1 MSSSDFRQIAMRTET
16 RKAER
21 LFRAAISAFC
31 SLPRPSRREIAQL
44 EDLALPL
51 FDDVPDEA
59 LRFGAAA
66 LSETEY
72 APRQLILRLAECKV
86 DVAAPLLIRSAVLGD
101 VDLIALIGRHGLPHA
116 RAIGRRKDLN
126 PAIAHLIRALE
137 RPKLALAQPAED
149 AAPKINDRTT
159 TEPGEAAEGV
169 RHRLR
174 TIMAE
179 TRGTSAAVR
188 DATPY
193 TKLRETALS
202 GNLAFF
208 QTALADALRID
219 FATAH
224 SIVMA
229 NDFTRLLSALRVL
242 ELGEDHAFL
251 IAVAVLPQQFPH
263 PQAIRLFLDRYRLL
277 PPEVARNQLS
287 QWQLEAMSPG
297 LRDARQTTANSD
309 RPVAVQP
316 KFGKIFKKS

>member
-51 FDDVPDEA
+51 FDDVPDDA

-72 APRQLILRLAECKV
+72 APRQLVLRLAESKV
-86 DVAAPLLIRSAVLGD
+86 DVAAPLLIRSAVLND

-137 RPKLALAQPAED
+137 RPKLTGAPNAVDISAQTEERAK
-149 AAPKINDRTT
+149 PKS
-159 TEPGEAAEGV
+159 GEAADSV

-174 TIMAE
+174 AIMAE
-179 TRGTSAAVR
+179 TRGSSAARR
-188 DATPY
+188 DTTPY
-193 TKLRETALS
+193 SKLRETALS
-202 GNLAFF
+202 GNLVFF

-224 SIVMA
+224 TVVMT
-229 NDFTRLLSALRVL
+229 NDYARLLSALKVL

-251 IAVAVLPQQFPH
+251 ITVAVFPQQFPH

-277 PPEVARNQLS
+277 PVEVARNQLS

-297 LRDARQTTANSD
+297 LHDARQTTANSD
-309 RPVAVQP
+309 KPTAMQP
-316 KFGKIFKKS
+316 KLVRAPRAH

>member
-1 MSSSDFRQIAMRTET
+1 MRTET

-51 FDDVPDEA
+51 FDEVPDEA

-72 APRQLILRLAECKV
+72 APRQLVLRLAESKV
-86 DVAAPLLIRSAVLGD
+86 DVAAPLLIRSAVLSD
-101 VDLIALIGRHGLPHA
+101 VDLIALISRHGLPHA

-137 RPKLALAQPAED
+137 RPKLAVTRTAVDETVEHAK
-149 AAPKINDRTT
+149 PK
-159 TEPGEAAEGV
+159 PGEAAEDV

-174 TIMAE
+174 AMMGA
-179 TRGTSAAVR
+179 SAAAR
-188 DATPY
+188 DTTPY
-193 TKLRETALS
+193 SKLRETALS

-224 SIVMA
+224 SIVVTSDYA
-229 NDFTRLLSALRVL
+229 RLLSALKVL

-251 IAVAVLPQQFPH
+251 IAVAVFPQQFPH

-277 PPEVARNQLS
+277 PIDAARNQLS
-287 QWQLEAMSPG
+287 QWQLDAMSPG

-309 RPVAVQP
+309 KPVVAQP
-316 KFGKIFKKS
+316 KFGKNLKKS

>member
-1 MSSSDFRQIAMRTET
+1 M
-16 RKAER
+16 
-21 LFRAAISAFC
+21 
-31 SLPRPSRREIAQL
+31 

-51 FDDVPDEA
+51 FEEVPDDA

-72 APRQLILRLAECKV
+72 APRQLVLRLADSKV
-86 DVAAPLLIRSAVLGD
+86 DVAAPLLIRSVVLSD

-137 RPKLALAQPAED
+137 RPKLVVAAEG
-149 AAPKINDRTT
+149 AT
-159 TEPGEAAEGV
+159 TEVKEPTTAKSSEAAEGV

-174 TIMAE
+174 AIMAGTHE
-179 TRGTSAAVR
+179 TRAVTR
-188 DATPY
+188 DTTPY
-193 TKLRETALS
+193 SKLRETALS
-202 GNLAFF
+202 GNLVFF

-224 SIVMA
+224 SIVTT
-229 NDFTRLLSALRVL
+229 NDYARLLSALRAL

-251 IAVAVLPQQFPH
+251 IAVAVFPQHFPH

-277 PPEVARNQLS
+277 PVEVARNQLS
-287 QWQLEAMSPG
+287 QWQIEAMSPG
-297 LRDARQTTANSD
+297 LRDARETTANSD
-309 RPVAVQP
+309 KPIVAQP
-316 KFGKIFKKS
+316 KFGKSFKKS

>member
-1 MSSSDFRQIAMRTET
+1 MRTET

-72 APRQLILRLAECKV
+72 APRRLVLRLAESKV

-101 VDLIALIGRHGLPHA
+101 VDLIALIGQHGLPHA

-137 RPKLALAQPAED
+137 RPTLTLAH
-149 AAPKINDRTT
+149 AAPAAVEHTRPK
-159 TEPGEAAEGV
+159 PGEATESA
-169 RHRLR
+169 RQRLR
-174 TIMAE
+174 AIMAE
-179 TRGTSAAVR
+179 TRGTSATPR
-188 DATPY
+188 DTTPY
-193 TKLRETALS
+193 SKLRETALS

-208 QTALADALRID
+208 QTALADALKID

-224 SIVMA
+224 SIVMSDDYA
-229 NDFTRLLSALRVL
+229 RLLSALRVL

-251 IAVAVLPQQFPH
+251 IAVAVFPQQFPH

-277 PPEVARNQLS
+277 PIEIARNQLS
-287 QWQLEAMSPG
+287 QWQLDAMSPG

-316 KFGKIFKKS
+316 KAPKSLKKS

>member
-1 MSSSDFRQIAMRTET
+1 MRTET

-51 FDDVPDEA
+51 FDDVPDDA

-72 APRQLILRLAECKV
+72 APRQLVLRLAESKV
-86 DVAAPLLIRSAVLGD
+86 DVAAPLLIRSAVLND

-116 RAIGRRKDLN
+116 RAIGRRKGLN

-137 RPKLALAQPAED
+137 RPKLTVALNAVDISAQ
-149 AAPKINDRTT
+149 
-159 TEPGEAAEGV
+159 TEERAKLKSGEAADSV

-174 TIMAE
+174 AIMAE
-179 TRGTSAAVR
+179 TRGSSAAAR

-193 TKLRETALS
+193 SKLRETALS

-224 SIVMA
+224 TIVVT
-229 NDFTRLLSALRVL
+229 NDYARLLSALKVL

-251 IAVAVLPQQFPH
+251 ITVAVFPQQFPH

-277 PPEVARNQLS
+277 PVEVARNQLS

-297 LRDARQTTANSD
+297 LHDARRTTANSD
-309 RPVAVQP
+309 KPAAAQP
-316 KFGKIFKKS
+316 KLIRAPRTR